1 MDRKKIL
8 ITGHLG
14 YVGPGLIKYLRNNY
28 SDSYLM
34 GFDIGYFGTNVTTT
48 NILPEVLLDQQYFGD
63 IRNFP
68 EEILSGVDAV
78 IHLSA
83 ISNDPMSNQFSTV
96 TNNINFKASI
106 ALAQK
111 AKKMG
116 VKNFV
121 FASSCSVYG
130 FAEDGDR
137 VESSTL
143 NPLTA
148 YAKSKVQAEEDLYSL
163 SNSNFIVT
171 CLRFATAC
179 GMSDR
184 LRLDLVINDFVAS
197 ALINNNITILSDGT
211 PWRPLINTLDMAR
224 AISWAMNRNE
234 LNGGEFLVVNTGSNA
249 WNYQVRDIATFVKQR
264 LPNTFVHINSNAQ
277 PDKRSYRVNFD
288 LFKKLA
294 PDFYPQYTI
303 EQTIEELI
311 LGLTSIKFRDNDFR
325 NSELIRINKLNSLK
339 NNNFINENLIWIR

>member
-1 MDRKKIL
+1 MNKKKIV

-14 YVGPGLIKYLRNNY
+14 YVGPNLIKFLKHNY
-28 SDSYLM
+28 PDYELI
-34 GFDIGYFGTNVTTT
+34 GFDIGYFGTNITTK
-48 NILPEVLLDQQYFGD
+48 NILPEVLLDHQFFGD

-68 EEILSGVDAV
+68 EEILNDVDAV

-83 ISNDPMSNQFSTV
+83 ISNDPMSNQFSDV
-96 TNNINFKASI
+96 TYNINFKASI
-106 ALAQK
+106 DLAQK

-116 VKNFV
+116 VRNFV

-130 FAEDGDR
+130 FAEDEDR
-137 VESSTL
+137 TETSLV

-148 YAKSKVQAEEDLYSL
+148 YAKSKVQTEEGLYSL
-163 SNSNFIVT
+163 STDNFIVT

-197 ALINNNITILSDGT
+197 ALVNNNITILSDGN
-211 PWRPLINTLDMAR
+211 PWRPLINTVDMAR
-224 AISWAMNRNE
+224 AISWAMNRNVS
-234 LNGGEFLVVNTGSNA
+234 NGGSFLVVNTGSNS
-249 WNYQVRDIATFVKQR
+249 WNYQVKEIATYVKKQ
-264 LPNTFVHINSNAQ
+264 LPNTTITLNPNAQ

-288 LFKKLA
+288 QFSILA
-294 PDFYPQYTI
+294 PDFCPKITI

-311 LGLTSIKFRDNDFR
+311 VCLTKIKFIDKDFR
-325 NSELIRINKLNSLK
+325 NSELIRINKLNNLK
-339 NNNFINENLIWIR
+339 NSNSINENLTWIK

>member
-1 MDRKKIL
+1 MYRKKIL

-14 YVGPGLIKYLRNNY
+14 YVGPRLIKFLRNNY
-28 SDSYLM
+28 SDYQLL
-34 GFDIGYFGTNVTTT
+34 GFDIGYFGTNVTSSQ
-48 NILPEVLLDQQYFGD
+48 ILPEILLNQQYFGD
-63 IRNFP
+63 IRDFP
-68 EEILSGVDAV
+68 EEILNGVESV

-83 ISNDPMSNQFSTV
+83 ISNDPMSNQFSDV
-96 TNNINFKASI
+96 THNINYKASI
-106 ALAQK
+106 EFAKK

-137 VESSTL
+137 VESSVL

-148 YAKSKVQAEEDLYSL
+148 YAKSKVQSEEELYKL
-163 SNSNFIVT
+163 ATSNFIVT

-197 ALINNNITILSDGT
+197 ALVNKNITILSDGT

-234 LNGGEFLVVNTGSNA
+234 LNGGAFLVVNTGSNI
-249 WNYQVRDIATFVKQR
+249 WNYQVKEIAAFVKQR
-264 LPNTFVHINSNAQ
+264 LPNTIVTLNPNAQ

-288 LFKKLA
+288 LFKSLA
-294 PDFYPQYTI
+294 SDFYPQVTI

-311 LGLTSIKFRDNDFR
+311 IGLTSIKFSDTDFR
-325 NSELIRINKLNSLK
+325 NSDLIRINKLNCLK
-339 NNNFINENLIWIR
+339 NSNFINENLNWIR